1 LRQTYMKDPQV
12 AVFVQEM
19 RSHPVSVLGAVS
31 KPGVYQIRFPKPLI
45 EVLSMAE
52 GLTTDAGD
60 TVIVQRHSGDPAEAG
75 FAALMGPNTNTATH
89 SPPSMA
95 AASNGTAGQV
105 SGAESITVSLKE
117 LLGSSDPRSNVL
129 VYPGDSVKVTRA
141 GIVYVLGQ
149 VHKPGGFVLK
159 TNENISV
166 LQAIAFAEGTT
177 PNAKGKNARIFVASA
192 NGERKE
198 LAINL
203 DKIMEGKAPSPV
215 LRPNDVL
222 FVPNSGGK
230 EALHVLEQSS
240 AGIVGM
246 LGGAAIYRW

>member
-1 LRQTYMKDPQV
+1 MNGAHGGSDLKLPPRAGV
-12 AVFVQEM
+12 A
-19 RSHPVSVLGAVS
+19 
-31 KPGVYQIRFPKPLI
+31 
-45 EVLSMAE
+45 
-52 GLTTDAGD
+52 
-60 TVIVQRHSGDPAEAG
+60 
-75 FAALMGPNTNTATH
+75 
-89 SPPSMA
+89 
-95 AASNGTAGQV
+95 
-105 SGAESITVSLKE
+105 
-117 LLGSSDPRSNVL
+117 
-129 VYPGDSVKVTRA
+129 RA
-141 GIVYVLGQ
+141 GIVDVLGQ

-166 LQAIAFAEGTT
+166 LQAIAFAECTT

-246 LGGAAIYRW
+246 VGGAAIYRW